1 MEFNYKISKDQL
13 GKNIHSKV
21 YIIKENISGKEYI
34 VKIYEAPKIINY
46 KNERNIL
53 DILNSMNLTQEKTF
67 FIMYKNMNYNPVMF
81 QIPKEV
87 KGFNHQFLFYDYLS
101 KLSLLDYINFFV
113 ENKKEI
119 YAKYLCYKLLVAIE
133 IF

>member
-1 MEFNYKISKDQL
+1 MEVNYKISKFQI

-21 YIIKENISGKEYI
+21 YIIRENISGKELI
-34 VKIYEAPKIINY
+34 VKIYEDSNIINY